1 MFVSDYLCL
10 ELGNFS
16 SHKGLR
22 VGSGNIGNSAQ
33 FVLILQIGK
42 YLSPRTPL
50 KFKCGPPPYFTTLET
65 GRLIGSK

>member
-1 MFVSDYLCL
+1 MFICDYLCL

-33 FVLILQIGK
+33 FVLILQTGK
-42 YLSPRTPL
+42 YLPLRTPL
-50 KFKCGPPPYFTTLET
+50 KFKCGFFFSPLHFTTLET
-65 GRLIGSK
+65 LAN